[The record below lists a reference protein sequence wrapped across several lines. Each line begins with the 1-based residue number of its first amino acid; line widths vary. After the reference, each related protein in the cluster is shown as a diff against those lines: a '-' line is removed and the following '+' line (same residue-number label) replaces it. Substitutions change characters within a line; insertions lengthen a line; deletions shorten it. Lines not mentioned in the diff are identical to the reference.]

1 MKKTVDYYKKVVKRA
16 ESESARASIVAG
28 KQRYEHECE
37 LLKGSYGEGIT
48 GETGYEE
55 GLARLKAELDAK
67 IESAQYSV
75 LEVLDEYS
83 VEMKELG
90 RLDGNMIDDGTMKL
104 LNSGLNFA
112 HEDWQELADKHA
124 DNAIMSRVLK
134 ERYAA
139 NHPAAKGLS
148 YEWVEFHEKL
158 GRCPLG
164 RSDFYGAKRLFFHY
178 LDEALKEQS

>member
-83 VEMKELG
+83 VE
-90 RLDGNMIDDGTMKL
+90 IP
-104 LNSGLNFA
+104 S
-112 HEDWQELADKHA
+112 EDL
-124 DNAIMSRVLK
+124 
-134 ERYAA
+134 
-139 NHPAAKGLS
+139 
-148 YEWVEFHEKL
+148 EKL
-158 GRCPLG
+158 ATVG
-164 RSDFYGAKRLFFHY
+164 DVVEY
-178 LDEALKEQS
+178 LKGKGVE